1 MTTHLKLGTR
11 RSLLA
16 MAQSKLVARALEQQ
30 HPDLTV
36 ELIGIETR
44 GDRTLDVPLSSM
56 EGKDFFVA
64 ELDQALLGGEIDLS
78 VHSMKDLSL
87 ERPVAI
93 SLAAVP
99 ARENPRDIV
108 LFSPTILDRLKAG
121 QEIRLGTSSP
131 RRMENVPPFLAR
143 ALPQLGVTPNIIC
156 REIRG
161 NVHTRIGRLHA
172 DDDDPQK
179 VDAVVLAFAGL
190 IRLWQDADGQQALN
204 SLLAGLRWMVLP
216 LKECPAAP
224 AQGALAV
231 ECRSSDASTLDLLKS
246 LHHEQTAIAV
256 NKEREVLADWGGGC
270 HQSLGA
276 TAEPHAVFGG
286 LMYLRGRTPEG
297 ILISATRWGDD
308 QATLPGP
315 HWDGSHWREA
325 SFGARYFE
333 DLTAPSWINDGG
345 ALLIAH
351 SRALPTSWIETLS
364 KSPQRVW
371 TSGVRSWY
379 RLAAK
384 GIWVE
389 GCAEELGF
397 AGLGV
402 TAEQPVLQLPRL
414 NRWKVLT
421 HAAGADSWPE
431 QTVVATY
438 VVEPATGLDEGH
450 PAVRALQGAKSIFWS
465 SGSQYELFRQWIPAE
480 CWHASRFGKTYNYLH
495 EQISHL
501 KNHRLTAFPS
511 ASDWRSRTRRS
522 HD

>member
-16 MAQSKLVARALEQQ
+16 MAQSKLVARELEQQ
-30 HPDLTV
+30 NPDLTI
-36 ELIGIETR
+36 ELVGIETR

-64 ELDQALLGGEIDLS
+64 ELDRALLNGEIDFS

-87 ERPVAI
+87 ERPDSIA
-93 SLAAVP
+93 LAAVP
-99 ARENPRDIV
+99 TRANPRDIV
-108 LFSPTILDRLKAG
+108 LFSPGIVDKLKAG
-121 QEIRLGTSSP
+121 HEIRLGTCSP

-143 ALPQLGVTPNIIC
+143 ALPQLGMTPNIIC

-190 IRLWQDADGQQALN
+190 IRLWQDADGQQALS
-204 SLLAGLRWMVLP
+204 SLLTGLRWMVLP

-231 ECRSSDASTLDLLKS
+231 ECRSSDKTTLDLLKS
-246 LHHEQTAIAV
+246 LHHEQTSLAV
-256 NKEREVLADWGGGC
+256 GKEREVLADWGGGC

-276 TAEPHAVFGG
+276 TAEAHAVFGG

-297 ILISATRWGDD
+297 TLIAATRWGDD
-308 QATLPGP
+308 QSTLPGP

-325 SFGARYFE
+325 SFSARYYE
-333 DLTAPSWINDGG
+333 DLAPPGWIDDGG

-351 SRALPTSWIETLS
+351 SRALPTSWVDTLR

-397 AGLGV
+397 EGLGATV
-402 TAEQPVLQLPRL
+402 NQPVLQLPNLR
-414 NRWKVLT
+414 RWKVLT
-421 HAAGADSWPE
+421 HADGADSWPG

-438 VVEPATGLDEGH
+438 VVEPATGLDESH
-450 PAVRALQGAKSIFWS
+450 PAVRALQSAKSAFWS

-480 CWHASRFGKTYNYLH
+480 CWHASRFGKTYNYLQ
-495 EQISHL
+495 EQIA
-501 KNHRLTAFPS
+501 KRKGHRLTAFPS
-511 ASDWRSRTRRS
+511 ASDWRSRTRNS
-522 HD
+522 YD